1 MRLLGG
7 WIDSF
12 PALFESFNKR
22 EILAR
27 SVDFRV
33 VKIYAETRFLKLDNL
48 YKKTVN
54 VQVASDIRFFHRL
67 LAIPDISET
76 SGVNCMN

>member
-33 VKIYAETRFLKLDNL
+33 VKIYAETRFFKLDDL
-48 YKKTVN
+48 YKK
-54 VQVASDIRFFHRL
+54 L
-67 LAIPDISET
+67 
-76 SGVNCMN
+76 